1 MSSEIGVDGVLV
13 VAIDKDMLAT
23 NNGCTHSMV
32 GDDLGWSIANLTGR
46 RSGRDGI
53 LIEIIGGR
61 DPDPGARRDGPVGCV
76 AEISR

>member
-1 MSSEIGVDGVLV
+1 
-13 VAIDKDMLAT
+13 
-23 NNGCTHSMV
+23 MV
-32 GDDLGWSIANLTGR
+32 GDDLGWSVANLTGR

-76 AEISR
+76 AEVSR